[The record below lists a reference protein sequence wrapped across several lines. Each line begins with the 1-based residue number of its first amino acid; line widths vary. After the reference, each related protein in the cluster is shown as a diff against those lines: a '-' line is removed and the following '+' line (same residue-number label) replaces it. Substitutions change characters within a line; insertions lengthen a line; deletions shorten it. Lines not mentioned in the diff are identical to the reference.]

1 MKEFTQEQI
10 VGINE
15 AYRFY
20 KLLPYVARTKVPK
33 HIIKTMKDVY
43 QKDICYEYKDIQEF
57 INKDVSD
64 EGGKLIAYIS
74 LYI

>member
-1 MKEFTQEQI
+1 MKDYTREQI
-10 VGINE
+10 IGINE

-33 HIIKTMKDVY
+33 HVIRTMKDAY
-43 QKDICYEYKDIQEF
+43 QENICYEYKEIQEF
-57 INKDVSD
+57 TEKQVSD

-74 LYI
+74 LFI

>member
-33 HIIKTMKDVY
+33 HIIKTMKDTY
-43 QKDICYEYKDIQEF
+43 QKDICYEYTNIQEF
-57 INKDVSD
+57 VKKDVSE